1 MIHWCRTVCGPVGNA
16 GDSHQ
21 KGQQSFNSVKWL
33 ESQEAV
39 LGGFIIHAG
48 KYVRCIQFI
57 GNQEKPE
64 SGRLTFGIFHSF
76 FFFLKIS
83 WYPKCPGG
91 GTPFKNDRGAHWK
104 FCEKHV
110 LKGTRMTTR
119 VWFDWLGLNGYI

>member
-1 MIHWCRTVCGPVGNA
+1 MGNA

-76 FFFLKIS
+76 FFFLR
-83 WYPKCPGG
+83 YHGTPNAQVFVLFYFPGQRGG
-91 GTPFKNDRGAHWK
+91 GGNP
-104 FCEKHV
+104 
-110 LKGTRMTTR
+110 
-119 VWFDWLGLNGYI
+119 I